1 MSKSTKK
8 VALVAGKLS
17 QADNTALAVLLQGKA
32 QEAAQKV
39 TKAKPEAVDKGLH
52 GLAVKMVQA
61 EGKYDVALNGVY
73 SSFKSYVIAALPII
87 ARLPAHIAACTDIRT
102 TYGAARAPAAIQR
115 VTMLNNIR
123 TIAHGKAATRTT
135 PAQPAQGANVILEAL
150 EACASLP
157 ALKAALTLLKT
168 ETHGAT
174 GVAKHSTKAKPAK
187 ASAPA
192 KAEDVQIPGT
202 RAEAIKAACRILE
215 MVSTTFLTISKD
227 SATIDE
233 VAKVVKML
241 RAA

>member
-1 MSKSTKK
+1 MKASNK
-8 VALVAGKLS
+8 VELKAGKLTA
-17 QADNTALAVLLQGKA
+17 ADNTALAVLLQGKA
-32 QEAAQKV
+32 QEAAKA
-39 TKAKPEAVDKGLH
+39 TPKAKPEAVDKGLH

-61 EGKYDVALNGVY
+61 EGKFDMAQNAVY
-73 SSFKSYVIAALPII
+73 TTFKLYVIAALPII

-102 TYGAARAPAAIQR
+102 TYGADRAPAAIQR

-123 TIAHGKAATRTT
+123 TIAHGKAATRNT
-135 PAQPAQGANVILEAL
+135 PAQAAQGANVVLEAL

-157 ALKAALTLLKT
+157 ALKAALTLLKS

-174 GVAKHSTKAKPAK
+174 GVAKHNTKAKPTQSK
-187 ASAPA
+187 APV
-192 KAEDVQIPGT
+192 KADDVQIPGT

-215 MVSTTFLTISKD
+215 MVSTTFLTLSKD
-227 SATIDE
+227 SATINE